1 MVLYRARHPACLG
14 NRESNMPQL
23 QTKEE
28 YISEI
33 EEVLKVLQEILEQ
46 FEKLERSNTQTL
58 LCHYFA
64 SRAIKIG
71 IAALRVL
78 DLDVP
83 LAILCRVL
91 CEDFISLYW
100 AAQSAQNAEHYT
112 QRSLREMGK
121 RATILISRVIE
132 DKKRKGESVEGINV
146 EPFQQMTPKIKPKS
160 IAGMAKEVGLDVLYD
175 HVYRGTSL
183 EVHGHQWGVF
193 RIDLKNLNQELLV
206 LSYLSTMLILTVG
219 LFNHGQTVITPKVVL
234 EQFGLEGWKTG
245 ATERSPLRH
254 CCYNL

>member
-1 MVLYRARHPACLG
+1 M
-14 NRESNMPQL
+14 SQL

-33 EEVLKVLQEILEQ
+33 GEVVKVLEEWLTE
-46 FEKLERSNTQTL
+46 FEKLERHNTQTL
-58 LCHYFA
+58 LFHYFA
-64 SRAIKIG
+64 SRAAKIG
-71 IAALRVL
+71 SAALRIL

-83 LAILCRVL
+83 FAILCRVL

-100 AAQSAQNAEHYT
+100 AAQSAENAEHYT
-112 QRSLREMGK
+112 KRSLREVGR
-121 RATILISRVIE
+121 RATILMSRLI
-132 DKKRKGESVEGINV
+132 DDMKRKGKSVEGINV

-160 IAGMAKEVGLDVLYD
+160 IAGMAKEVRLDVLYD

-193 RIDLKNLNQELLV
+193 RVDLKNLNQDLLV
-206 LSYLSTMLILTVG
+206 LSYLSTLLVLTVG

-234 EQFGLEGWKTG
+234 EEFGLEG
-245 ATERSPLRH
+245 
-254 CCYNL
+254 